1 MGILKEFKEFALK
14 GNVLDL
20 AVGVVIGGA
29 FGKIVASLVSDVIM
43 PLVGILLGGV
53 DLSGLVLKIGE
64 AKLTYGVFLQ
74 TVIDFLIIS
83 AAIFLFIKAI
93 NKFKRK
99 EETQPAAEEAPKP
112 SNEEVLLT
120 EIRDLLRQQN
130 NKAAE

>member
-43 PLVGILLGGV
+43 PLVGMLLGGV
-53 DLSGLVLKIGE
+53 NLSGLVLTVGDAE
-64 AKLTYGVFLQ
+64 LAYGVFLQ

-99 EETQPAAEEAPKP
+99 EEAKPAAEEAPKP

>member
-1 MGILKEFKEFALK
+1 MLKEFKEFALK